1 MVKILDGKKL
11 AEEIRV
17 ALKLEILELGEK
29 KGIAPGLAVILVG
42 DSVASQIYVRNKER
56 ACESLGI
63 FSEVHR
69 LAENI
74 EEEKILAL
82 IAELNEKN
90 EIHGI
95 LIQLPLPSHIDSQKI
110 ISAIDPKKDVDC
122 FHPENVGRM
131 FLGDPRFFPCTPLG
145 IVEILKRY
153 EIKISGKKVV
163 IVGRSNIVGKPL
175 AMMMLR
181 ENATVTMAHSKTE
194 NLKEETLRA
203 NILIVAAG
211 RAGLITADMI
221 KQGAVVIDVGINR
234 GENGELAGDVDFE
247 KVCKIASAIT
257 PVPGG
262 VGPMT
267 IAMLMKNTTAAAKN
281 I

>member
-175 AMMMLR
+175 AILLMQPF
-181 ENATVTMAHSKTE
+181 EQGNATVTIAHSLTR
-194 NLKEETLRA
+194 NLEEVCAPGIHYFLTPE
-203 NILIVAAG
+203 AA
-211 RAGLITADMI
+211 
-221 KQGAVVIDVGINR
+221 VNYV
-234 GENGELAGDVDFE
+234 F
-247 KVCKIASAIT
+247 
-257 PVPGG
+257 
-262 VGPMT
+262 
-267 IAMLMKNTTAAAKN
+267 
-281 I
+281 